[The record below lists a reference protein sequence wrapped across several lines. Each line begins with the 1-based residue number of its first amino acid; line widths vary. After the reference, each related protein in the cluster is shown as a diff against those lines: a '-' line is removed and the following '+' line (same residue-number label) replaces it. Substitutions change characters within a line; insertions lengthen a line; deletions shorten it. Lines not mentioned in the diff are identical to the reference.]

1 MLGQLNTYL
10 DSIVA
15 RDPAPR
21 SRWEVLL
28 YPGLWAVA
36 WHRVAHWLYGA
47 RFYFLARAVN
57 HLARFLTG
65 NDIHPG
71 AQIGKHLFI
80 DHGWVVIGETAEIGD
95 DVTIYSCVTL
105 GGTNPTNGIGGKRH
119 PTLSDNVIVGA
130 GAQIL
135 GPITIGKRARVGA
148 NAVVTED
155 VPDGATMVGV
165 KARSTLMP
173 AEAWQKEFMPYG
185 TPCSDKFDPA
195 TQKLELLQCEMDV
208 MQKRLSQLLAERD
221 AEAAKQS
228 AGRKR
233 GGGKSA

>member
-1 MLGQLNTYL
+1 MGTLTNYL

-21 SRWEVLL
+21 TRWEVLL

-36 WHRVAHWLYGA
+36 WHRVAHWLFDA

-71 AQIGKHLFI
+71 AKVGKHLFI

-95 DVTIYSCVTL
+95 NVTIYSCVSL
-105 GGTNPTNGIGGKRH
+105 GGTNPTNGVGGKRH
-119 PTLSDNVIVGA
+119 PTLADNVIVGA

-135 GPITIGKRARVGA
+135 GPIIIGKRARVGA

-155 VPDGATMVGV
+155 VPEGATMVGV
-165 KARSTLMP
+165 KARSTLVA
-173 AEAWQKEFMPYG
+173 AETYQKDFMPYG

-195 TQKLELLQCEMDV
+195 TQKLELLQCEMDM
-208 MQKRLSQLLAERD
+208 MQKRLTQLLEERD
-221 AEAAKQS
+221 AAAAKQS
-228 AGRKR
+228 AGRHR
-233 GGGKSA
+233 GGTKSA